1 MKLMR
6 ISGQSKEDLRQFYG
20 VSHGWVGDWLKPIA
34 AMLEL
39 VIYLE
44 EAVDF
49 PPQWVSTSH
58 ENLILVGQDDYR
70 QGLVSIHPIGERHG
84 GPAKARFEIH
94 HPVEA
99 PWSHAVGY
107 AEDVEQAG
115 QAGQMIIS
123 VLLKSSVEKL

>member
-6 ISGQSKEDLRQFYG
+6 INGQSQKDLRQFYDL
-20 VSHGWVGDWLKPIA
+20 SDGWGGDWRIPIS

-44 EAVDF
+44 EKVDF

-58 ENLILVGQDDYR
+58 ENLIFASQDDYPK
-70 QGLVSIHPIGERHG
+70 GLVSVHPLGKDHG

-94 HPVEA
+94 HPAET
-99 PWSHAVGY
+99 PWSHTIGY
-107 AEDVEQAG
+107 AKDVEQAW
-115 QAGQMIIS
+115 QMIAAK
-123 VLLKSSVEKL
+123 LLELTVSE